1 MVPLQKVILDTNFL
15 ITAIKFR
22 INLSYAFF
30 DRFSHRYEIVLLQP
44 VRNEF
49 DILISRGIK
58 EAKLA
63 LAIAEKYAEIIPV
76 AVSEENIEVDDIL
89 INYALDNQ
97 GIIATND
104 KTLRKKAKIAR
115 IQVLTIKNKS
125 IIAYD
130 R

>member
-1 MVPLQKVILDTNFL
+1 VVPLQKIILDTNFL
-15 ITAIKFR
+15 ITALKFR
-22 INLSYAFF
+22 INLSYTFF
-30 DRFSHRYEIVLLQP
+30 DRFSHRYEIVLLES
-44 VRNEF
+44 VKKEF
-49 DILISRGIK
+49 EILISRGIK

-63 LAIAEKYAEIIPV
+63 LAIGEKYAKFIPI
-76 AVSEENIEVDDIL
+76 EKLDENLEVDNIL
-89 INYALDNQ
+89 INYAIEND

-104 KTLRKKAKIAR
+104 KSLKKKAKIAR